1 MRRLG
6 PGSQHKTD
14 KRCCPR
20 TVTGHSIAEARQRW
34 VARER
39 VAQSIV
45 HHCRTI
51 HRCRVTDWR
60 DPVPTIAAIVG
71 PMSWR
76 ECYGE
81 EAWHLFRDPRRV
93 IKQCAPRVIF
103 DTGGG
108 NQNLP
113 GFRPGCFVHTTCCAI
128 QTAPVGRWRRWPARA
143 MPPPCVSYS
152 VQPFLRSSV
161 VTEKISSNVPC
172 AGHLDLCRGFDGQRV
187 RRCLSW
193 AGTRGSPVLP
203 F

>member
-1 MRRLG
+1 MSDVHRLG
-6 PGSQHKTD
+6 FVVRLLNRQLLSHMVSHRHAMLLQVERSLEHVFPSSAGTCLTQHSCQLPLQD
-14 KRCCPR
+14 
-20 TVTGHSIAEARQRW
+20 
-34 VARER
+34 REWNR
-39 VAQSIV
+39 LG
-45 HHCRTI
+45 
-51 HRCRVTDWR
+51 W
-60 DPVPTIAAIVG
+60 
-71 PMSWR
+71 

-108 NQNLP
+108 NQTVP

-128 QTAPVGRWRRWPARA
+128 QTAPVGRWRRWPAGA
-143 MPPPCVSYS
+143 LPPPCVSYS

-193 AGTRGSPVLP
+193 AGTRGSPLLP
-203 F
+203 Y